1 MIQRID
7 KIISSQ
13 MNISRNDARSLI
25 KGGSV
30 LCDGSVV
37 TDSAFKADAE
47 KSEIT
52 VNGKPL
58 FYKEHIYIMM
68 NKPEGV
74 VSATNDPKT
83 KTVIDI
89 VPESMKRKNLFP
101 AGRLDKDTVGFMLIT
116 DDGDFA
122 HRILSPSKHVEKTY
136 VAHLRD
142 VLSGEGKAIL
152 EKGAVLS
159 DGTECM
165 DARVRIID
173 DEGKK
178 VEITIREGKYHQ
190 IKRMFAS
197 VGNEVVFLK
206 RIAMGGL
213 LLDNSLLPGECREI
227 SAEELEMIE
236 KGKLCCDNAQ

>member
-30 LCDGSVV
+30 SCDGSVV

-101 AGRLDKDTVGFMLIT
+101 RLFN
-116 DDGDFA
+116 
-122 HRILSPSKHVEKTY
+122 RSS
-136 VAHLRD
+136 
-142 VLSGEGKAIL
+142 
-152 EKGAVLS
+152 
-159 DGTECM
+159 
-165 DARVRIID
+165 
-173 DEGKK
+173 
-178 VEITIREGKYHQ
+178 RE
-190 IKRMFAS
+190 
-197 VGNEVVFLK
+197 
-206 RIAMGGL
+206 
-213 LLDNSLLPGECREI
+213 NS
-227 SAEELEMIE
+227 IE
-236 KGKLCCDNAQ
+236 

>member
-30 LCDGSVV
+30 SCDGSVV

-142 VLSGEGKAIL
+142 VLSGEGKEIL

-213 LLDNSLLPGECREI
+213 PLDDSLLPGECREI

>member
-1 MIQRID
+1 MVQRID

-30 LCDGSVV
+30 SCDGSVV

-52 VNGKPL
+52 VNGKSL

-89 VPESMKRKNLFP
+89 VPESLKRKNLFP

-136 VAHLRD
+136 IAHLRD

-159 DGTECM
+159 DGTQCM

-173 DEGKK
+173 DEGKQVK
-178 VEITIREGKYHQ
+178 IIIREGKYHQ

-213 LLDNSLLPGECREI
+213 LLDDSLLPGECREI
-227 SAEELEMIE
+227 SEKELEMIE
-236 KGKLCCDNAQ
+236 NGKLCCDNAQ

>member
-1 MIQRID
+1 MVQRID

-30 LCDGSVV
+30 SCDGSVV

-47 KSEIT
+47 KSEIA

-122 HRILSPSKHVEKTY
+122 HRILSPSKHIEKTY

-152 EKGAVLS
+152 ENGAVLS

-165 DARVRIID
+165 DARVKIID
-173 DEGKK
+173 DDGKK

-213 LLDNSLLPGECREI
+213 LLDDSLLPGECREI
-227 SAEELEMIE
+227 SAKELEVIE